1 MASIIS
7 EKKPG
12 REVFFG
18 IVMKFQ
24 HFKEL
29 VQFSKSP
36 VQPEMRRNDEKIESI
51 KDGSIDLV
59 EGLVHKKK
67 SGGWKASGLNILGKS
82 LYVYINIIYVLRMQE
97 RL

>member
-1 MASIIS
+1 MFKRNPVTKDINNIIRFILGSVASIIS
-7 EKKPG
+7 EKKSG

-36 VQPEMRRNDEKIESI
+36 VQLEMRRNNEKIESI
-51 KDGSIDLV
+51 KDGSVDLV

-67 SGGWKASGLNILGKS
+67 SGG
-82 LYVYINIIYVLRMQE
+82 
-97 RL
+97 

>member
-1 MASIIS
+1 
-7 EKKPG
+7 
-12 REVFFG
+12 
-18 IVMKFQ
+18 MKFQ

-36 VQPEMRRNDEKIESI
+36 VQLEMRRNNKKIESI
-51 KDGSIDLV
+51 KDGSVDLV

-67 SGGWKASGLNILGKS
+67 SAGWKDSGFILAKS
-82 LYVYINIIYVLRMQE
+82 SYVYINIISVLRMQK

>member
-1 MASIIS
+1 
-7 EKKPG
+7 
-12 REVFFG
+12 
-18 IVMKFQ
+18 MKFQ

-29 VQFSKSP
+29 VPFSKSP

-51 KDGSIDLV
+51 KDGSVDLV

-67 SGGWKASGLNILGKS
+67 SGGWKASGFILGKS
-82 LYVYINIIYVLRMQE
+82 LYVYINIISVLRMQA